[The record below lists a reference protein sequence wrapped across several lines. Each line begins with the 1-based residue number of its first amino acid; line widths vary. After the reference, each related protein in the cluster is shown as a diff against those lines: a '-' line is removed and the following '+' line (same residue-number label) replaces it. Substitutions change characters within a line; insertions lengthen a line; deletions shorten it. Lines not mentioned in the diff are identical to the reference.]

1 MKLYGTENSSHV
13 IELTT
18 NDVENQKA
26 FSRGNTV
33 SFLFAVKE
41 PLGTLL
47 KIHVGHDGSGE
58 NPSWFLNE
66 ITITDI
72 EAHSRCTFPCYR
84 WIALELEDGNTTIEL
99 YARNGD
105 KYHGFKKEFN
115 SARICGLADDH
126 LWLSIAAKHPNDYFT
141 RVQRV
146 TCCFFFL
153 FWGMLTSAIF
163 YIGSSDNTQTVQ
175 VGPLKITSREIV
187 VSIFT
192 TLTAF
197 PPSFLVI
204 FMFRR
209 SRRSRMA
216 NDESKNEPG
225 NKLFQLPHFCIYI
238 AWFVCIFGSLAAA
251 VAVIFFSLQ
260 WGGETSTRW
269 LSSIFLAIIEDVF
282 VSQPIKIVAVSVVL
296 ALIFTSKRN
305 QQNNDCSDAGESLYS
320 GESQILFYI
329 CKDEIERQ
337 RKCRVTER
345 KTNAFIRDMV
355 FSCVFLVLLSVV
367 CYGDKS
373 EHRYH
378 MVKAT
383 RDGFNKLHK
392 VRISLNLHEQ
402 PCSLRTLDFPA

>member
-1 MKLYGTENSSHV
+1 MKLYGTENFSDV
-13 IELTT
+13 IEFKT
-18 NDVENQKA
+18 NDGENKKV
-26 FSRGNTV
+26 FCRGNTAR
-33 SFLFAVKE
+33 FIFAVKE

-47 KIHVGHDGSGE
+47 KLHVGHDGSGE
-58 NPSWFLNE
+58 DPSWFLNE
-66 ITITDI
+66 ITISDI
-72 EAHSRCTFPCYR
+72 EAQSQWTFPCYR
-84 WIALELEDGNTTIEL
+84 WIALELEDGNNAIEL
-99 YARNGD
+99 YARNAD
-105 KYHGFKKEFN
+105 KHHGFKKEFN

-126 LWLSIAAKHPNDYFT
+126 LWLSVATKHPRDYFT

-163 YIGSSDNTQTVQ
+163 YNKSADNTPAVH
-175 VGPLKITSREIV
+175 VGPLKITSREIAI
-187 VSIFT
+187 SIFT
-192 TLTAF
+192 ALIAF
-197 PPSFLVI
+197 PQSFLVV

-216 NDESKNEPG
+216 DDESEYEQDK
-225 NKLFQLPHFCIYI
+225 KLFQLPSFCIYI
-238 AWFVCIFGSLAAA
+238 AWLVCIVGSLAAA
-251 VAVIFFSLQ
+251 VTVIFFSLQ

-269 LSSIFLAIIEDVF
+269 LSSIFLTTIEDVF
-282 VSQPIKIVAVSVVL
+282 VSQPIKIVGVSVVL
-296 ALIFTSKRN
+296 ALMFTCKGN
-305 QQNNDCSDAGESLYS
+305 QQNNDCSDAADSLHS
-320 GESQILFYI
+320 GDSQLLFNI

-355 FSCVFLVLLSVV
+355 FSCVFLILLSIV

-392 VRISLNLHEQ
+392 VRI
-402 PCSLRTLDFPA
+402 